1 MTPARVQPPPGLA
14 SDERELFLDI
24 VLGQKAE
31 HFQGGDV
38 PMLSAYVRACVLEQI
53 TSAEMKR
60 RLAAGE
66 DVSRS
71 LLDAHDRATK
81 TMHMFS
87 MRRRLSP
94 QARAPHT
101 SPQQNTRV
109 PPTNVYDRMRMERG
123 DGAEPT

>member
-81 TMHMFS
+81 TMHMFFNAAAS
-87 MRRRLSP
+87 FAAG
-94 QARAPHT
+94 ARAAHVAATEHT
-101 SPQQNTRV
+101 
-109 PPTNVYDRMRMERG
+109 
-123 DGAEPT
+123 GAADECL